1 MDKFAITEFCGA
13 LISCDKKGRKVNFVE
28 RKTACFIITISG
40 KIKFSSETGI
50 VVSDEDNAVF
60 LPRGLNYTNECLQ
73 SAKSYV
79 FNFNTSVN
87 YTQPT
92 TLVAIDK
99 NYVSD
104 CFEKINTLA
113 LQNSLASRLGIL
125 KTLYALAEKL
135 FNEHSDIKN
144 LIIDKAL
151 VFMRKNYAKPSLL
164 LKEVAEH
171 CAISEIYLHK
181 LFKKHLA
188 TTPFRVLTDIRM
200 QKAVMMIEEKRS
212 LKEISYNVGYGD
224 VYQFSRAYKKYFGYA
239 PTMKGK

>member
-13 LISCDKKGRKVNFVE
+13 LISCDKKGRKVSFVE

-99 NYVSD
+99 ITFRTALKRLIRSP
-104 CFEKINTLA
+104 CKI
-113 LQNSLASRLGIL
+113 
-125 KTLYALAEKL
+125 
-135 FNEHSDIKN
+135 
-144 LIIDKAL
+144 
-151 VFMRKNYAKPSLL
+151 V
-164 LKEVAEH
+164 
-171 CAISEIYLHK
+171 
-181 LFKKHLA
+181 
-188 TTPFRVLTDIRM
+188 
-200 QKAVMMIEEKRS
+200 
-212 LKEISYNVGYGD
+212 
-224 VYQFSRAYKKYFGYA
+224 
-239 PTMKGK
+239 